1 MRRLAAAA
9 LLLMLG
15 GAAAWGLAWLD
26 RQLDIDS
33 CLDHGGA
40 WHHASGACEHASIAD
55 RDMASS

>member
-1 MRRLAAAA
+1 
-9 LLLMLG
+9 MLG